1 MKITFTN
8 YDTKKE
14 ISFETEKKLIMIYG
28 KNGVGKTTLSRID
41 SFEKKYVFNED
52 FIYSNVF
59 NISEKGVTQSPT
71 TKENFS
77 GLWIGE
83 NIVKVRKEIT
93 SIIQKEKFVLDKIS
107 EIEKINI
114 DFFSKQGIPFN
125 LSEKLKLLF
134 NKDFK
139 LTDEDIET
147 QRNNYMATKS
157 FPTTIKEKQE
167 YRDNINYLKR
177 NDLYKQLI
185 GNIQKSPLLCQ
196 KVLRQENNYIE
207 ELNIIINNLEKHKE
221 LINRIE
227 QVFKEDDINEELKE
241 KIREWYSIHVEKDH
255 CIFCGNKDIGKS
267 LEKWKEVFANI
278 YIEQKKKIKVEIEN
292 NIKICEE
299 IINIKQYEQIDK
311 EVVEYIINVKDTL
324 EVIKS
329 NIESNNYESLE
340 ITEISK
346 DIKIVE
352 LSKLMENIINYTLN
366 HFIIDL
372 EFYYNAGS
380 ILKTKREKMTK
391 ELDKMMDNEGDKI
404 ASEINNTLKDLGLNK
419 NINISVDRRS
429 KPYKFTYNIENH
441 KEIGELSDGQKHKL
455 ALSIFINS
463 IINDDLT
470 DKTLVIDDPVVALD
484 ISSYILFKQLL
495 ITKLITKHFTD
506 TTKLLLLTHDI
517 TYLYIQLSNIFND
530 PEMKNDTVI
539 YKLSDSNIKEIPI
552 DYIKTD
558 DISLFKMAVE
568 KCSNVTE
575 LKCLNRITIKI
586 FRIIIDIRL
595 RFYGI
600 SDTSEV
606 GVQLL
611 PINSSD
617 KDILQKYSNHLS
629 TVAREKNPKLKDILE
644 GIKYIKNTA
653 DLFGMVDFITNDNI
667 EEIEKIIKENKEEKI
682 EDDLFVMIDSIGRFL
697 NTTKNKTMKGYVEH
711 TRVSYTR
718 NMIGLSLEDFFE

>member
-1 MKITFTN
+1 MNISFTN
-8 YDTKKE
+8 YDTKTE

-41 SFEKKYVFNED
+41 SFNKKYVFNED

-59 NISEKGVTQSPT
+59 NISEKGVTQSSA

-83 NIVKVRKEIT
+83 NIVKVRKEIA
-93 SIIQKEKFVLDKIS
+93 SIIQKEKVVLDKVS

-114 DFFSKQGIPFN
+114 DFFSKHGIPFN

-139 LTDEDIET
+139 LTDEDIEV
-147 QRNNYMATKS
+147 QRNNYIATKL
-157 FPTTIKEKQE
+157 FPTTIRNKQE

-185 GNIQKSPLLCQ
+185 GNIQKSPLLSQ
-196 KVLRQENNYIE
+196 KVLRQDNNYIE
-207 ELNIIINNLEKHKE
+207 ELNTIINNLENHKE

-227 QVFKEDDINEELKE
+227 RVFKEDDINEELKE
-241 KIREWYSIHVEKDH
+241 KIREWYSIHVEKNH
-255 CIFCGNKDIGKS
+255 CIFCGNKNIVQS
-267 LEKWKEVFANI
+267 LEKWKEVFTNI
-278 YIEQKKKIKVEIEN
+278 YIEQKKKIKVEIEK
-292 NIKICEE
+292 NIKICDE

-311 EVVEYIINVKDTL
+311 EVIEYIISVKDIL
-324 EVIKS
+324 EVTKT
-329 NIESNNYESLE
+329 NIESNNYKSLG

-352 LSKLMENIINYTLN
+352 LSKLMEDIINYTLN
-366 HFIIDL
+366 HFITD
-372 EFYYNAGS
+372 FYYNTGL
-380 ILKTKREKMTK
+380 ILKTRREKMTK

-404 ASEINNTLKDLGLNK
+404 AGEINTTLKDMGLNK
-419 NINISVDRRS
+419 NISISVDRRS

-530 PEMKNDTVI
+530 PEMKNDTII
-539 YKLSDSNIKEIPI
+539 YKLSDSSIKEIPI

-558 DISLFKMAVE
+558 DISLFKMAID
-568 KCSNVTE
+568 KCSNVPE

-611 PINSSD
+611 PITPED
-617 KDILQKYSNHLS
+617 KEVLQKYSNHLS
-629 TVAREKNPKLKDILE
+629 KVAREKNPELKDILE
-644 GIKYIKNTA
+644 GIKYIKCTA
-653 DLFGMVDFITNDNI
+653 DLFGLVGFITDENIKNI
-667 EEIEKIIKENKEEKI
+667 EEIIKENKDEGMKDEI
-682 EDDLFVMIDSIGRFL
+682 FEMIDSVGKFL
-697 NTTKNKTMKGYVEH
+697 NTTTNKVMKGYVEH

-718 NMIGLSLEDFFE
+718 NIIGLSLEDFFE